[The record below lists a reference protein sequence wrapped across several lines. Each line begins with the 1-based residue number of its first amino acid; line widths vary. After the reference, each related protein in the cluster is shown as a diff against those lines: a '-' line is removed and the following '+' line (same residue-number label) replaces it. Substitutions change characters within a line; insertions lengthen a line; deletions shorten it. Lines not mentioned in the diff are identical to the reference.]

1 MQRAY
6 KAGSFEPEVYPPG
19 SVHVLHRGEVKQ
31 YKMDDGCF
39 ALEYARGFIPGML
52 LFGYLDG
59 LTSTFD
65 LPTLWRQTWVTG
77 WEMVGNLLKGK
88 I

>member
-1 MQRAY
+1 
-6 KAGSFEPEVYPPG
+6 
-19 SVHVLHRGEVKQ
+19 
-31 YKMDDGCF
+31 MDDGCF

-52 LFGYLDG
+52 LFGYGDG

-65 LPTLWRQTWVTG
+65 LPTLWRTTWVTG
-77 WEMVGNLLKGK
+77 WEMVGNLVKGK